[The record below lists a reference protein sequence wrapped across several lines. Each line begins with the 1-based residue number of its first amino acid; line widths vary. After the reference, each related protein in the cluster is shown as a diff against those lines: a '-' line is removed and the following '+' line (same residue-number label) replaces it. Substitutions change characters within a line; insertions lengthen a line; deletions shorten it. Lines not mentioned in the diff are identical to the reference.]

1 LTKLPAAGAG
11 LSASAAL
18 ALLSILAAC
27 HTAADPTPDGA
38 ATRVTGTVTYRERIA
53 LPANA
58 VVHVE
63 LSDVSR
69 ADAAAVVI
77 SERDITGAGQVPIAF
92 ALPYDAAAIDPGREY
107 AVRARI
113 NVDGRLMFTTE
124 AAVRVITRGQP
135 RQIEI
140 VLHPPLRPRD
150 TR

>member
-1 LTKLPAAGAG
+1 LIGLPAAGAG
-11 LSASAAL
+11 LPASAAL

-27 HTAADPTPDGA
+27 HTAPGPDA
-38 ATRVTGTVTYRERIA
+38 EATRVTGTVTYRERIA

-69 ADAAAVVI
+69 EDAAAVVI
-77 SERDITGAGQVPIAF
+77 SERDLTGAGQVPIPF
-92 ALPYDAAAIDPGREY
+92 ALPYDAAAIVPGRDY

-124 AAVRVITRGQP
+124 TAVRVITGGHPQ
-135 RQIEI
+135 QIEI
-140 VLHPPLRPRD
+140 VLHPPARPLE
-150 TR
+150 TP

>member
-11 LSASAAL
+11 LPASAVL
-18 ALLSILAAC
+18 ALLSILAGC
-27 HTAADPTPDGA
+27 LTAADPTPDGA

-69 ADAAAVVI
+69 EDAAAVVI
-77 SERDITGAGQVPIAF
+77 SERDLTGAGQVPIPF
-92 ALPYDAAAIDPGREY
+92 ALPYDAAAIVPGRDY

-124 AAVRVITRGQP
+124 TAVRVITGGHPQ
-135 RQIEI
+135 QIEI
-140 VLHPPLRPRD
+140 VLHPPARPLE
-150 TR
+150 TP